1 MSDFSSLFSAMSM
14 TLTTMVHAEHA
25 RLIAERDAL
34 KAEVDRLRAE
44 SESAS
49 VASTA
54 SSDDKAA
61 RIRDRTLD
69 LIFTKCG
76 TGAGGKLTH
85 AWISLQN
92 YYFTN
97 PECFTI
103 TSAPHYSPC
112 GIGSEQPHITIAV
125 TMNSKVNP
133 TVKPIT
139 NSYHVYFERDS
150 RNMTR
155 YTHVTCEDAARRIMT
170 VVQFSAKY

>member
-1 MSDFSSLFSAMSM
+1 MSDFSSVFSAMSA

-54 SSDDKAA
+54 PSDDRAT

-76 TGAGGKLTH
+76 TACGKLTH

-92 YYFTN
+92 HYVTN

-112 GIGSEQPHITIAV
+112 GIGSKQPHITIAV

-133 TVKPIT
+133 KFKPII
-139 NSYHVYFERDS
+139 NCYHVYFERDS

-155 YTHVTCEDAARRIMT
+155 YTHITCEDAHSIT
-170 VVQFSAKY
+170 TIVQFSAKY